1 VTRGGGLVPND
12 GEQASEQGG
21 GFAVK
26 GNRRSDD
33 VVPAASSGALAVLP
47 GWAFTGPFAWGLDA
61 GLDAGAADGATPAPS
76 PDLHIDLDP
85 TDSDDALT
93 EALPFAADRESA
105 DMGDSG
111 RRVVAAEVLWQA
123 LRTSRFDW
131 QRSIA
136 LDGEMLSFYCASAR
150 VALEILDAELPQKAG
165 RDSAFGG
172 SGVRLIPIS
181 ISDVEQRC
189 ATIVGW
195 LDELCAASVP
205 APGAVAGGRWRRRR
219 PAAG

>member
-47 GWAFTGPFAWGLDA
+47 GWAFTGPFAWGL
-61 GLDAGAADGATPAPS
+61 
-76 PDLHIDLDP
+76 
-85 TDSDDALT
+85 DSDDALT